1 MSENQPQSEVWI
13 DKQLGRLTGLFA
25 LIGSIGVVGLMAIII
40 VGVFWRYMLG
50 DPIFGI
56 DDLSK
61 LVLSIVAAAA
71 VAYGARNNA
80 HVSVNVIGIFWG
92 RKVTRITDAVMRG
105 LAVAILVAA
114 SYALFTK
121 ACGFEEAC
129 ITENLSVEHRPFYYV
144 LGVAMALYSL
154 HILMQLVVGL
164 RHFNTQDPNDLGD

>member
-1 MSENQPQSEVWI
+1 MSEKLPQSVVWI

-25 LIGSIGVVGLMAIII
+25 LVGSIGVFGLMVIII

-50 DPIFGI
+50 NPIFGI

-61 LVLSIVAAAA
+61 LVLAIVAAGA
-71 VAYGARNNA
+71 VIYGARNNA

-92 RKVTRITDAVMRG
+92 RKVTRITDAVMRA
-105 LAVAILVAA
+105 LAVAILATA

-144 LGVAMALYSL
+144 LGAAMALYSL
-154 HILMQLVVGL
+154 HIFMQLLVGL
-164 RHFNTQDPNDLGD
+164 RHFNTEDPNDLKD